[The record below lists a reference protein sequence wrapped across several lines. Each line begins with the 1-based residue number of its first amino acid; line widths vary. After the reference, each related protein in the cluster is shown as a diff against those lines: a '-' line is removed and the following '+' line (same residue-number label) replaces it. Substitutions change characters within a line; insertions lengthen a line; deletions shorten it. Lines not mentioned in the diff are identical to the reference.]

1 MQQNLLT
8 FVTRCN
14 SNNSVMSFKQRQSLT
29 QSLRTKLIIA
39 ASISAG
45 LSIIVFIIFFGYFN
59 TGVPEKAKASTTE
72 TISSGSFIINMG
84 VTPQTVSNG
93 LRPYGMIYE
102 LVNTYNV
109 PVKWVIEPTKAKDG
123 ADFVHNG
130 VTYKGGTF
138 IIPGEFITAAVGAR
152 IDYWISQGVV
162 GNYSVSSISAPV
174 YMDITSFPKVM
185 IDNLSG
191 NDTIITKY
199 FNNAL
204 IPSSA
209 SEINAPANLSS
220 CHDIWVN
227 PHGDPTWATHN
238 YLYDFVTVEKS
249 FIWMQ
254 CHAVS
259 VMESCR
265 NTLPPFEQLNYLST
279 SGLKCYQSGKCGTN
293 LEYHAKA
300 LPGAISYFYPI
311 DPVMQFMGTITGAV
325 SGGSERWFFPNATSQ
340 WRTTTKRLATTGTS
354 ASPREGVVMVYGP
367 AFGDSTNGLVMYT
380 GGHELT
386 SGSTTEQVAAQRSFF
401 NFLLVAGKAKAPIIT
416 SAVTGNMNAN
426 ATDTFS
432 VSVTGGQAPYTFSW
446 TSSAGGTFSAASDSI
461 TEFTAFHTM
470 LPWQTIITCVI
481 TDACGR
487 RTFFN
492 QVMTVNASALPI
504 SLVSFTGKYDEN
516 KNVSLTWKT
525 ASEVNNNYFTV
536 SRSQNGTN
544 FIPWKNVS
552 SLGNTNSLQIYN
564 LVDSKPLA
572 GVSYYSLSQTDF
584 DGTKK
589 ELGSIKV
596 QSKSNSLTGKPVT
609 AGPNPFQN
617 RIMVTLP
624 EEYQGE
630 TALRLWNVSGRMV
643 HEQKMTISDD
653 NNQIAIENLDD
664 LPKGTYVLRVFNGS
678 LVSDGIKVI
687 KN

>member
-1 MQQNLLT
+1 
-8 FVTRCN
+8 
-14 SNNSVMSFKQRQSLT
+14 MSFKQKQSLT

-39 ASISAG
+39 ASVSAG
-45 LSIIVFIIFFGYFN
+45 LSIIVFTLFFGYFN
-59 TGVPEKAKASTTE
+59 TAIPEQAKATTTE
-72 TISSGSFIINMG
+72 TLSSGSFIINMG
-84 VTPQTVSNG
+84 VTPQTISNG

-102 LVNTYNV
+102 LINTYNV
-109 PVKWVIEPTKAKDG
+109 PVKWVIEPTKVKDG
-123 ADFVHNG
+123 ADFIHNG
-130 VTYKGGTF
+130 ITYKGGTF
-138 IIPGEFITAAVGAR
+138 IIPGEFISSTVAAR
-152 IDYWISQGVV
+152 IGYWVSQGVI

-174 YMDITSFPKVM
+174 YMEITSFPKVM

-191 NDTIITKY
+191 NDSIIIKY

-209 SEINAPANLSS
+209 AVINTPTNLSS

-227 PHGDPTWATHN
+227 PHGDPTWATHS

-259 VMESCR
+259 VMENCKNSIS
-265 NTLPPFEQLNYLST
+265 PFEQLNYLST
-279 SGLKCYQSGKCGTN
+279 SGLKCYSSGKCGTN
-293 LEYHAKA
+293 PEFHAKA
-300 LPGAISYFYPI
+300 LPGAISYFYPT
-311 DPVMQFMGTITGAV
+311 DPVMQFMSTITGPV
-325 SGGSERWFFPNATSQ
+325 SGGSERWYHPNATSQ
-340 WRTTTKRLATTGTS
+340 WRSTTKRLATTGTS
-354 ASPREGVVMVYGP
+354 PSPREGVVMVYGP

-380 GGHELT
+380 GGHELYA
-386 SGSTTEQVAAQRSFF
+386 GSITEQVAAQRSFF

-416 SAVTGNMNAN
+416 SVVTGNMNAN

-432 VSVTGGQAPYTFSW
+432 VSATGGQAPYTYSW
-446 TSSAGGTFSAASDSI
+446 TSSAGGTFSPANDSV

-470 LPWQTIITCVI
+470 SPWQTVITCVI

-504 SLVSFTGKYDEN
+504 SLISFNGKQDEN
-516 KNVSLTWKT
+516 KNVLLTWKT
-525 ASEVNNNYFTV
+525 ASEFNNNYFTI
-536 SRSQNGTN
+536 SRSLDGSN
-544 FIPWKNVS
+544 FTPWRNVS
-552 SLGNTNSLQIYN
+552 SLGNTNSMQTYT
-564 LVDSKPLA
+564 LVDNKPHS
-572 GVSYYSLSQTDF
+572 GTSYYNLSQTDF

-589 ELGSIKV
+589 DLGTIKI
-596 QSKSNSLTGKPVT
+596 QGKSKSLAGKPVT

-617 RIMVTLP
+617 RITVTLP

-630 TALRLWNVSGRMV
+630 ASLRLWNVSGRMV
-643 HEQKMTISDD
+643 HEQKATISGD
-653 NNQIAIENLDD
+653 NNRFTLEALDE

-678 LVSDGIKVI
+678 LVSEAIKLI